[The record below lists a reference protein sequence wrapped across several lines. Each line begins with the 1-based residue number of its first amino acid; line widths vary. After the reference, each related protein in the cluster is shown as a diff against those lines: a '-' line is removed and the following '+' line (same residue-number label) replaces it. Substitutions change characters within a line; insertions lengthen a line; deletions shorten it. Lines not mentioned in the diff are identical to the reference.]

1 VEDIKE
7 PRCSFCGKSYKEVN
21 KLVAGPDGV
30 YICDECIKKAY
41 NIVRAEESKKIKEDL
56 KNLPTPREI
65 HKRLDEYIIGQE
77 EAKKIISVA
86 AYNHYKRIL
95 ASNDDIN
102 IEKSNILLIGPTG
115 SGKTLFARVLS
126 QIIGV
131 PLSISDATSLTEAGY
146 VGEDVE
152 TVIQRLLQLTDFNV
166 RRAEKGIVYLDE
178 IDKIGRKSE
187 NPSITRDV
195 SGEGVQQAL
204 LKIVEGTVANVPPAG
219 GRKHPYQEFI
229 KVNTKDILFIGGGT
243 FDGLDEVLLS
253 RVKKRRIGFGNEQ
266 EDIEPEKIKILPQDL
281 VKFGMIP
288 EFVGRFPVIAK
299 LRALSREELIEILY
313 KPKNSLV
320 SQYKKIFSFDNVELE
335 FENEALGYIA
345 DKAIELGIGARGLKS
360 IMEQSMMELMYTLPN
375 LKTVKKCIITKEFL
389 AGREQPILLDASG
402 KRTYIKKIA

>member
-1 VEDIKE
+1 MSDIDE
-7 PRCSFCGKSYKEVN
+7 PRCSFCGKRYDQVN
-21 KLVAGPDGV
+21 RLIAGPNGV

-41 NIVRAEESKKIKEDL
+41 DLVTKDTRKTVHFKLEE
-56 KNLPTPREI
+56 LPKPHEI
-65 HKRLDEYIIGQE
+65 HKKLDEYIIGQE

-86 AYNHYKRIL
+86 AYNHYKRII
-95 ASNDDIN
+95 ANKGDVN

-152 TVIQRLLQLTDFNV
+152 TIIQRLLQLTDFNV
-166 RRAEKGIVYLDE
+166 EKAEKGMVYIDE

-204 LKIVEGTVANVPPAG
+204 LKIVEGTIANVPPAG

-229 KVNTKDILFIGGGT
+229 KVDTKDILFIAGGT
-243 FDGLDEVLLS
+243 FEGLSDILKE
-253 RVKKRRIGFGNEQ
+253 RVKKRKIGFGAESFEANI
-266 EDIEPEKIKILPQDL
+266 EDVKIIPQDL

-288 EFVGRFPVIAK
+288 EFIGRFPVIAQLK
-299 LRALSREELIEILY
+299 ALTREELIRILTE
-313 KPKNSLV
+313 PKNSLTK
-320 SQYKKIFSFDNVELE
+320 QYKQIFALDGIELE
-335 FENEALGYIA
+335 FEKEALGYIA
-345 DKAIELGIGARGLKS
+345 DKAIELGIGARGLKTV
-360 IMEQSMMELMYTLPN
+360 IERSMTELMYALPAMKN
-375 LKTVKKCIITKEFL
+375 VKRCIITRGFL
-389 AGREQPILLDASG
+389 SGEEEIVLLDSNG
-402 KRTYIKKIA
+402 KRTYLNKTA